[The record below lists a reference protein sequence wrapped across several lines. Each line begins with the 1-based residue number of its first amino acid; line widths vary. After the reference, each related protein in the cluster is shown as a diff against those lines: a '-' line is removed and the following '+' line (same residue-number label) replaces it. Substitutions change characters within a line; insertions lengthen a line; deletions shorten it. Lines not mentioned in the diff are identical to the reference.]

1 MSPLSAP
8 ECFVALRASHDTG
21 RRKKGDGG
29 MSVDPVSFK
38 NTKHILRAANFLRD
52 LVLKGAVVLRH
63 VKGTRNLADLLTKAV
78 ARAVFIEL
86 LRLLDSCPD
95 ALS

>member
-1 MSPLSAP
+1 MS
-8 ECFVALRASHDTG
+8 F
-21 RRKKGDGG
+21 
-29 MSVDPVSFK
+29 DPVSFK

-86 LRLLDSCPD
+86 LRLLDSCPGS
-95 ALS
+95 LS